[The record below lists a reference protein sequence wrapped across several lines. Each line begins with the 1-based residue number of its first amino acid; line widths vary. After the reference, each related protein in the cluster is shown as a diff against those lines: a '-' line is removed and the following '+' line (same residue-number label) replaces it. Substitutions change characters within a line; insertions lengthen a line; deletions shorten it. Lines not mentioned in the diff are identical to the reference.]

1 MIYHRVYKCPKCF
14 NTLLVSNKM
23 LHDLRCTE
31 ENPATYENILFRQ
44 SQQMSNDTSYNN
56 YNNSGYGERMS
67 IKNDDGTMIDI
78 RKEKSIRGKDEYVE
92 IKYDPQGNVISRKKA
107 SNHGYGNDNF
117 DEFDDFEDDDF
128 NLNYDN
134 NNNTYYEMNHEPEIR
149 KSPSVIVE
157 TAEAQEIVYEAPAKY
172 DPHVTINKPIFEETY
187 LSSNDGVTDGIIDDI
202 IRNTL
207 TRENNNNNYD
217 KNYDNNYNIQN
228 DANIN
233 SNDYSTYSYSQSK
246 DTTTKKSYN
255 KNYNMNSYNN
265 QYNIGNTN
273 SYNEYTKTNQSN
285 GNKHYG
291 ADSFNYD
298 YHF

>member
-1 MIYHRVYKCPKCF
+1 MIYHKVYKCPKCF

-56 YNNSGYGERMS
+56 YNNSGYDERMS

-78 RKEKSIRGKDEYVE
+78 RKEKSLRGKDEYVE

-107 SNHGYGNDNF
+107 GNYGAGNYNFNEF
-117 DEFDDFEDDDF
+117 DEFEDDDF

-134 NNNTYYEMNHEPEIR
+134 NNNTYYEMNHESETR
-149 KSPSVIVE
+149 KAPSVIVE

-187 LSSNDGVTDGIIDDI
+187 INSNEGVSGGMIDEI

-207 TRENNNNNYD
+207 TRDNNNNNY
-217 KNYDNNYNIQN
+217 NYDNNYNFQN
-228 DANIN
+228 DVNTKGY
-233 SNDYSTYSYSQSK
+233 DYTTHSYSQSK
-246 DTTTKKSYN
+246 DTTTKNKYN
-255 KNYNMNSYNN
+255 QNYNTNTYNN
-265 QYNIGNTN
+265 KYNIGNTN
-273 SYNEYTKTNQSN
+273 SYNEYTKINHSN
-285 GNKHYG
+285 GNQNYRT
-291 ADSFNYD
+291 DTFNYD